1 MRYRFTS
8 IPTPFTGAIAGDG
21 YGTVPMVARY
31 AVSHPTDFQL
41 RLTLDGLR
49 ARITRFMRIRPGG
62 DRCGGFTAS
71 LGQQH
76 WHWQLHR
83 WQVQHN

>member
-21 YGTVPMVARY
+21 YGTVSMVARFS
-31 AVSHPTDFQL
+31 VSHPTGFKL
-41 RLTLDGLR
+41 GLTLDGLK
-49 ARITRFMRIRPGG
+49 ARIIRLLRIRPGG
-62 DRCGGFTAS
+62 DHCGGLTAP